1 MLWRKIVGYW
11 KSIVAICLIAYGCLL
26 RKPLYTMPPI
36 ENGDKWVHWL
46 AFMILTLFLFWDS
59 KAIGVKSW
67 KTWLLSVLFPV
78 IYGGFIEVLQDK
90 FFYPRIGDWRDW
102 LADCMGG
109 LVGIIVWLII
119 QKWNERRVAQ

>member
-102 LADCMGG
+102 LADCMGV

>member
-1 MLWRKIVGYW
+1 
-11 KSIVAICLIAYGCLL
+11 
-26 RKPLYTMPPI
+26 MPPI

-102 LADCMGG
+102 LADCMGV